1 MAYSVLIRDKK
12 DKSIYRF
19 LQIKEEIMEE
29 VPKEVEDPDT
39 HEVRTETELV
49 GTGKFQTVSYKESDK
64 EKFEQKCI
72 SLLDTYNRTE
82 IVLVSLEEYDVDL
95 LWNSD
100 LSLIHISEPTRPSEI
115 SYAVFCL
122 KKIFLMIR
130 RPPRSTL

>member
-49 GTGKFQTVSYKESDK
+49 GTGKFSVVNYKENSKD
-64 EKFEQKCI
+64 KFEEKCI
-72 SLLDTYNRTE
+72 DLLNTYNRTE
-82 IVLVSLEEYDVDL
+82 IVPVSLEEYDVDL

-100 LSLIHISEPTRPSEI
+100 N
-115 SYAVFCL
+115 V
-122 KKIFLMIR
+122 
-130 RPPRSTL
+130 

>member
-29 VPKEVEDPDT
+29 VPKDVEDPDT

-49 GTGKFQTVSYKESDK
+49 GTGKFQTISYKESNKD
-64 EKFEQKCI
+64 KFEEKCI
-72 SLLDTYNRTE
+72 DLLNTYNRTE
-82 IVLVSLEEYDVDL
+82 IVPVSLEEYDVDL

-100 LSLIHISEPTRPSEI
+100 N
-115 SYAVFCL
+115 V
-122 KKIFLMIR
+122 
-130 RPPRSTL
+130 

>member
-1 MAYSVLIRDKK
+1 MYSVLIRDKK

-49 GTGKFQTVSYKESDK
+49 ATGKFQTVNYKESDK

-72 SLLDTYNRTE
+72 SLLDTYNRTK
-82 IVLVSLEEYDVDL
+82 IVPVSLEEYDVDL
-95 LWNSD
+95 LWDSD
-100 LSLIHISEPTRPSEI
+100 NT
-115 SYAVFCL
+115 
-122 KKIFLMIR
+122 
-130 RPPRSTL
+130 